1 MNDVHKTYANM
12 CLVPAEAVVA
22 DISEPK
28 SVVVPSEAPL
38 SELGLRRQLLKDGGE
53 EKVVPTPGRNDES
66 EKLKKS
72 EEEAAEG
79 VLLALVNSRP
89 GTKKSSWKQRH
100 NMSWRE
106 KRMSKA
112 TTEYCLFENT

>member
-1 MNDVHKTYANM
+1 MIT

-28 SVVVPSEAPL
+28 SAVVPSEAPP

-66 EKLKKS
+66 EKLRKS

-79 VLLALVNSRP
+79 VLLALVNRRP
-89 GTKKSSWKQRH
+89 GAEMIRQG
-100 NMSWRE
+100 
-106 KRMSKA
+106 
-112 TTEYCLFENT
+112 